1 MVRKG
6 SPVRVRQRAS
16 ETALQRGFLAGRVLA
31 DLETGK
37 VLGRAVLVA

>member
-16 ETALQRGFLAGRVLA
+16 ETALQRGFVVSGAAPVTTSS
-31 DLETGK
+31 DK
-37 VLGRAVLVA
+37 